1 MRRRSLLG
9 ALCSCLLLGGFPLFA
24 SLMLHTETTI
34 PTPAPGETVELTGLV
49 YKARFEAKVTSVRLV
64 VKSGPDADPM
74 VADWMFSGSN
84 SDGQVHRVDL
94 QVRLFDEHG
103 KQLEV
108 FEARHPLAPGARDEA
123 LAVSMKVKSSVW
135 AATKKVRIWANWI
148 T

>member
-1 MRRRSLLG
+1 MKNASFLSRFP
-9 ALCSCLLLGGFPLFA
+9 ALALAAPVIA

-34 PTPAPGETVELTGLV
+34 PTPAPGETVELKGLV
-49 YKARFEAKVTSVRLV
+49 YKARFEAKITSVRLV
-64 VKSGPDADPM
+64 VKTAADADPV

-94 QVRLFDEHG
+94 QVRLFDEHD

-123 LAVSMKVKSSVW
+123 VAVPMKVKSAVL
-135 AATKKVRIWANWI
+135 AAAKKVRIWANWI

>member
-1 MRRRSLLG
+1 VKNASLLSRFP
-9 ALCSCLLLGGFPLFA
+9 ALALAAPVFA

-34 PTPAPGETVELTGLV
+34 PTPAPGEKVELAGLV

-64 VKSGPDADPM
+64 VKSAADADPV
-74 VADWMFSGSN
+74 VADWIFSGSN

-108 FEARHPLAPGARDEA
+108 FEARHPLAPGAREQT
-123 LAVSMKVKSSVW
+123 LAVPMKAKAAVW
-135 AATKKVRIWANWI
+135 AAAKKIRIWANWI